1 MKDEFVTR
9 ISHELRT
16 PLANVRLYTNL
27 LEHGRPEKHDEY
39 LGTLKQEGNRLNK
52 LIEDLLD
59 ISELDMGRIPIEAS
73 PTDLGRLIDDV
84 LLDHQSQA
92 EARGLT
98 LHYVPSSVLPRVWA
112 DPALLIRVIANLLSN
127 ALNYTPAGGSIAC
140 TTALQSR
147 SDKLWVT
154 LTVKDTG
161 PGISSQ
167 EMSRLFERFY
177 RGQAARNY
185 KIPGTGLGLAISK
198 EIMHKLGGFITVE
211 SQPDHGAAFTI
222 WLQTA

>member
-1 MKDEFVTR
+1 
-9 ISHELRT
+9 
-16 PLANVRLYTNL
+16 
-27 LEHGRPEKHDEY
+27 
-39 LGTLKQEGNRLNK
+39 
-52 LIEDLLD
+52 
-59 ISELDMGRIPIEAS
+59 MGRIPIEAA
-73 PTDLGRLIDDV
+73 PTNLGRLIDDV

-98 LHYVPSSVLPRVWA
+98 LRYVPSTVLPRVWA

-127 ALNYTPAGGSIAC
+127 ALNYTPASGSIAC

-147 SDKLWVT
+147 NDKLWVT

-161 PGISSQ
+161 PGISAQ
-167 EMSRLFERFY
+167 EMLRLFERFY

-185 KIPGTGLGLAISK
+185 NIPGTGLGLAISK

-211 SQPDHGAAFTI
+211 SQPHYGAAFTI